1 MNASKFPTK
10 VVRGVTLHADPPR
23 ESAFQVVQLDAEM
36 HEYSGMGPQSQRE
49 RLHRHMG
56 NELGSLDIAAK
67 CLADYPNAPWELR
80 LELARQAWDESR
92 HVMALYRKLRK
103 LGGRKGEFPI
113 ANFEWSVTCSLS
125 SLPARLAVQNRTFEA
140 GQMDLLGSLPRHWRE
155 IGDEDAAETLEAILN
170 DEVHHV
176 RFANR
181 WLKEFVRQ
189 EPKTLL
195 DIVNALQFLSTA
207 NEAVSAKEGEINAV
221 GTQLGT
227 PASRSIEVNVECR
240 RAAEFSEDEIR
251 LAIRKAGMGSI
262 LPAAAQE

>member
-1 MNASKFPTK
+1 
-10 VVRGVTLHADPPR
+10 
-23 ESAFQVVQLDAEM
+23 M
-36 HEYSGMGPQSQRE
+36 HEYPGMSPQSQRE
-49 RLHRHMG
+49 RLHRHMS
-56 NELGSLDIAAK
+56 NELGSLDIAAQ
-67 CLADYPNAPWELR
+67 CLADYPDAPWELR

-92 HVMALYRKLRK
+92 HVMALYRKLQK

-125 SLPARLAVQNRTFEA
+125 SLPARLAIQNRTFEA
-140 GQMDLLGSLPRHWRE
+140 GQMDLLGSLPKHWRE
-155 IGDEDAAETLEAILN
+155 IGDEDAAQTLEAILN

-195 DIVNALQFLSTA
+195 DIVRALQFLSAA
-207 NEAVSAKEGEINAV
+207 NQAVSAKEGEINAV
-221 GTQLGT
+221 GTPLGT
-227 PASRSIEVNVECR
+227 SAGRTVEVNVDCR
-240 RAAEFSEDEIR
+240 RAAEFSEEEIR
-251 LAIRKAGMGSI
+251 LVVRKAGMGSI

>member
-1 MNASKFPTK
+1 MSVGEFPTK
-10 VVRGVTLHADPPR
+10 VVRGITLRADPPR

-36 HEYSGMGPQSQRE
+36 HEYPGMGPQSQRE
-49 RLHRHMG
+49 RLHRHMS
-56 NELGSLDIAAK
+56 NELGSLDIAAQ
-67 CLADYPNAPWELR
+67 CLADYPDAPWELR

-92 HVMALYRKLRK
+92 HVMALYRKLRQ

-113 ANFEWSVTCSLS
+113 ANFEWSVTCSLH

-181 WLKEFVRQ
+181 WLKEFVRR

-195 DIVNALQFLSTA
+195 DIVKALQFLSTA

-221 GTQLGT
+221 GTRLGT
-227 PASRSIEVNVECR
+227 PASRSIEVNVDCR
-240 RAAEFSEDEIR
+240 RAAEFSEEEIR

-262 LPAAAQE
+262 LPAAARE